1 MNKRARILVV
11 DDEDYI
17 CSIVHNTLADEKSR
31 VVKSCTDSR
40 KALELIKNER
50 VDLIL
55 TDMVMDNV
63 SGVDILKA
71 SMKYQPD
78 CVVIFMTGHPT
89 VQNAISVLKLGAYD
103 YLVKPFKL
111 ENLKASVERA
121 LEKLCLSRENVRLKN
136 TVSLYQIS
144 EAMGSSIHV
153 DALLKLVLNSIVAE
167 FNACMATISLIDP
180 HAPGVQ
186 LRAFHGIWD
195 DIAKVP
201 LLIGEDRVNTNV
213 INSGKAE
220 MVRDVRVPVTG
231 PDGRR
236 RIDEA
241 AGVSVPLYAKGN
253 VIGTLNIVR
262 TGMNRSFTI
271 GDMHSLSIMASKA
284 ASALESS
291 MLYDE
296 LEDAYL
302 STIRALA
309 NSVEARDHYT
319 RGHTDR
325 VTHVAEAVAH
335 ELSWSEDEVKWLK
348 IGGTLHDI
356 GKIGIPDRILNK
368 PGPLNQDEAE
378 IMRQHPQ
385 MGAKMLDGIPFLEP
399 ILPYILYHHER
410 WDGRGYP
417 HGLKG
422 TDIPIQGRL
431 LAIADTVDAILSDRP
446 YRKANVPEKVI
457 DELLEFRGVQFD
469 PDLVDAFMELWKSG
483 KLDLRS
489 LYGQV
494 DADSFV
500 TGNLDDAKSREGI
513 TVQSG

>member
-1 MNKRARILVV
+1 LAKNRARILVV

-17 CSIVHNTLADEKSR
+17 CSIVHNTLADEQSR
-31 VVKSCTDSR
+31 VVTSCTDSR
-40 KALELIKNER
+40 KALDLIKNEP

-55 TDMVMDNV
+55 TDMLMDDV
-63 SGVDILKA
+63 SGLDILKA
-71 SMKYQPD
+71 SMEHQPD
-78 CVVIFMTGHPT
+78 SVVIFMTGHPT
-89 VQNAISVLKLGAYD
+89 VQNAVSVLKLGAYD

-111 ENLKASVERA
+111 ESLKAAVDRA

-153 DALLKLVLNSIVAE
+153 DALLKLVLNSVIAE
-167 FNACMATISLIDP
+167 FNARMATISLRN
-180 HAPGVQ
+180 PGSQ
-186 LRAFHGIWD
+186 EQQARAYHGVWD
-195 DIAKVP
+195 DI
-201 LLIGEDRVNTNV
+201 
-213 INSGKAE
+213 
-220 MVRDVRVPVTG
+220 VRVPMLIGRDRINARVIESGKTEMVDDIG
-231 PDGRR
+231 ISITDSDGN
-236 RIDEA
+236 EA
-241 AGVSVPLYAKGN
+241 REEASGVCVPLFAKGN

-262 TGMNRSFTI
+262 TGMMRSFTV

-309 NSVEARDHYT
+309 NSVEARDMYT

-325 VTHVAEAVAH
+325 VTHVAEAIARA
-335 ELSWSEDEVKWLK
+335 LGWGDDEIKWLK

-356 GKIGIPDRILNK
+356 GKVGIPDRILNK
-368 PGPLNQDEAE
+368 PGPLNQDEVAV
-378 IMRQHPQ
+378 MKQHPQ

-399 ILPYILYHHER
+399 ILPYVLYHHER

-417 HGLKG
+417 HGLRG
-422 TDIPIQGRL
+422 TDIPIEGRL

-446 YRKANVPEKVI
+446 YRRANVPEKVI

-469 PDLVDAFMELWKSG
+469 PDLVDAFVNLWRRGEIDLHTLYAEQSSNQDDPEIVTEQGDSG
-483 KLDLRS
+483 LES
-489 LYGQV
+489 
-494 DADSFV
+494 
-500 TGNLDDAKSREGI
+500 
-513 TVQSG
+513 